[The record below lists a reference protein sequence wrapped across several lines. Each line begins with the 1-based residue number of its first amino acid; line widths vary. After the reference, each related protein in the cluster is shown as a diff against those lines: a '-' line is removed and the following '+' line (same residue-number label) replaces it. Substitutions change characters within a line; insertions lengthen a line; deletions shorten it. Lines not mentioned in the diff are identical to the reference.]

1 MRSACVNVQRMGM
14 IQIRNVPEDIHRK
27 LKVRAAERGQSLS
40 DYLLEIVR
48 VEAEQLTLEEVFE
61 RIKSREPVDI
71 PISSAE
77 IIRELREEMG

>member
-1 MRSACVNVQRMGM
+1 MGM

-40 DYLLEIVR
+40 DFLLEIVR
-48 VEAEQLTLEEVFE
+48 VEAEQPTLEEVLA
-61 RIKSREPVDI
+61 RIKSREPVEFEQ
-71 PISSAE
+71 SSAE

>member
-1 MRSACVNVQRMGM
+1 MCYVRRM
-14 IQIRNVPEDIHRK
+14 E
-27 LKVRAAERGQSLS
+27 VRAAERGQSLS

-48 VEAEQLTLEEVFE
+48 VEAEQPTLEEVLA

-71 PISSAE
+71 PLSSAQ

>member
-1 MRSACVNVQRMGM
+1 MVM

-27 LKVRAAERGQSLS
+27 LKVRAAERGQTLT

-48 VEAEQLTLEEVFE
+48 IEAEQPTLEELAARV
-61 RIKSREPVDI
+61 KSREPVDI